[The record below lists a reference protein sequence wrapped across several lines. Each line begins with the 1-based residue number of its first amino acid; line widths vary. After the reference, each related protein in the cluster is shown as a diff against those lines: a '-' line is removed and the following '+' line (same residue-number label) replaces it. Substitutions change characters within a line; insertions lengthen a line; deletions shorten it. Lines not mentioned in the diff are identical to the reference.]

1 MSAFD
6 AVVIGGGP
14 AGAAAAIRAA
24 QLGRSVCL
32 VDRSK
37 PGEFKIGES
46 LPPAATRLLNDLG
59 ASSALLPGIA
69 EPSFGNRS
77 AWGGP
82 ELRDTDF
89 IRDPAGHGWHVDRA
103 RFDPALRVIAANH
116 GARVCAQAEVSQIS
130 QVSGRKWQVRV
141 GEETVESSWVID
153 CAGRASSFARSQS
166 VRRKSFDKLMAVAA
180 EFASADQDSRT
191 LVESAPGGWWY
202 TSLVPNGSRVVVF
215 HTDAGSAVSRLARS
229 IEGFC
234 SLAASTVHVRDR
246 LRGDRPSGRLR
257 VVSAAT
263 SCLDLFH
270 GPGWLAAGDA
280 AMTFDPLSSQGI
292 YTALYGGM
300 KAAEAMDA
308 ALRRGDHCANS
319 HTETLDRV
327 FDTYIE
333 YRHMYYAGETRWPK
347 ISFWRSRQ

>member
-1 MSAFD
+1 MTEFN

-14 AGAAAAIRAA
+14 AGSAAAIRAA

-32 VDRSK
+32 VDSSK

-46 LPPAATRLLNDLG
+46 LPPASTRLLHDLD
-59 ASSALLPGIA
+59 ASGTLQPGIA

-89 IRDPAGHGWHVDRA
+89 IRDPSGLGWHVDRA
-103 RFDPALRVIAANH
+103 RFDVALREIAGAK
-116 GARVCAQAEVSQIS
+116 GARICHPARVS
-130 QVSGRKWQVRV
+130 QVSQGPRQKWLVRA
-141 GEETVESSWVID
+141 GDQTIAADWVID
-153 CAGRASSFARSQS
+153 CGGRASSFARSQS
-166 VRRKSFDKLMAVAA
+166 VRRKSFDQLMAIGA
-180 EFASADQDSRT
+180 EFASSDQDSRT

-202 TSLVPNGSRVVVF
+202 TSLVPNGRRVVVF
-215 HTDAGSAVSRLARS
+215 HTDAGSEAARMARS

-234 SLAASTVHVRDR
+234 ALAASTVHIRER
-246 LRGDRPSGRLR
+246 LRDGRPSGRLKA
-257 VVSAAT
+257 VSAAT
-263 SCLDLFH
+263 SCLEQFH
-270 GPGWLAAGDA
+270 GSGWLAAGDA

-308 ALRRGDHCANS
+308 ALRRGDDCAAS

-333 YRHMYYAGETRWPK
+333 YRHVYYAGETRWPN